1 MHVVPRPDA
10 GPGEP
15 TREVPSVTGEAVA
28 ASRLRA
34 LLDIAKVVGATRRF
48 ADMVELTAEQ
58 ARRALDAASLS
69 ISRWERE
76 TGLLRTLVNVGVL
89 GPGEVRFPD
98 EETYALSQWPDIET
112 LVDHGSSFIASVDDG
127 SLEAEVL
134 AALAKDSSVSVPIM
148 VEGRVWG
155 ELWASRLAG
164 QPRFAPSDQ
173 EYAEAVATQ
182 VAAGVV
188 QADHFARIEQMA
200 FTDALT
206 GLGNRRAVDD
216 RLEADLDDH
225 QSRGTTVSL
234 VLADINRLKQ
244 VNDTF
249 GHDAGDRLITS
260 VAEAA
265 SRASGLAAGS
275 LAARIGGDEFCVVVT
290 GVGHEVAVA
299 VAEELC
305 RLVDGQPMSTGV
317 SCGVASTDLLADDLV
332 DSPLRLFRL
341 ADAAQYRAK
350 RSGAR
355 RPVVAGR
362 SVPDEPGDSPSDR
375 RSRRGRLSTDVPAA
389 LESGLAALDALAG
402 SDVRARLECAA
413 EHIVTLLDAAGWWLS
428 VAAHDDWR
436 LVTLSGSVQRSTT
449 DPDAGTARAG
459 DVFDLRVFPVTR
471 HAIEN
476 AGSFFVEA
484 GMPGN
489 DPAEEAAL
497 VTAGYQSALGAGAT
511 GSGGGWLVEVYGDP
525 ISLPMGA
532 FEPVLRALVAV
543 AVAGAVPVPP
553 G

>member
-1 MHVVPRPDA
+1 M
-10 GPGEP
+10 
-15 TREVPSVTGEAVA
+15 
-28 ASRLRA
+28 
-34 LLDIAKVVGATRRF
+34 
-48 ADMVELTAEQ
+48 
-58 ARRALDAASLS
+58 
-69 ISRWERE
+69 
-76 TGLLRTLVNVGVL
+76 
-89 GPGEVRFPD
+89 
-98 EETYALSQWPDIET
+98 
-112 LVDHGSSFIASVDDG
+112 
-127 SLEAEVL
+127 
-134 AALAKDSSVSVPIM
+134 SVPIM

-428 VAAHDDWR
+428 VAAPDDWR

-459 DVFDLRVFPVTR
+459 DVFDLRVFPVTAARDRERRLLLRGGR
-471 HAIEN
+471 HAGQRPGGGSGPRHRGLPVS
-476 AGSFFVEA
+476 AGGGRDRPRRGLA
-484 GMPGN
+484 GGGLRRPDQPSDGRLRAR
-489 DPAEEAAL
+489 PA
-497 VTAGYQSALGAGAT
+497 GAGRRRGGRRPARPARLS
-511 GSGGGWLVEVYGDP
+511 GLASGG
-525 ISLPMGA
+525 
-532 FEPVLRALVAV
+532 
-543 AVAGAVPVPP
+543 
-553 G
+553 